1 MFTNKPIL
9 VLGSNSFSGSSFIN
23 CLLSNGHKVIG
34 TSRSEEIIQPFNVYK
49 QNSNAHNFIFKK
61 LDINSDEDKIVNIV
75 DEYEV
80 EIIFNFVAQSMVE
93 QSWQFPDHWYK
104 TNVLSLVKLT
114 NSLKN
119 RSTVKRFIQFTTPEV
134 YGSTTGW
141 VKESFN
147 FMPSTPYAVS
157 RAAGDLHLKCL
168 FEAYKFPVIFTR
180 AANVY
185 GPGQRLY
192 RIIPKAFLA
201 ALTGRKLQL
210 QGGGTSVRSFI
221 HIDDISRGLNLIME
235 KGIPGSSY
243 HLSTDNV
250 ISIIDLVKEIASM
263 TNIPLRDL
271 VEITEERVGKDQ
283 AYLLQSTKIRN
294 ELGWQDKISVEQGL
308 EDVHSWIKSNLEF
321 LSTLSNVYEHKK

>member
-9 VLGSNSFSGSSFIN
+9 ILGSNSFSGLSFIN
-23 CLLSNGHKVIG
+23 YLLSNGHKVIG
-34 TSRSEEIIQPFNVYK
+34 ISRSEEIIQPFNLYK

-61 LDINSDEDKIVNIV
+61 LDINLDEDKIANIV
-75 DEYEV
+75 DEHEV
-80 EIIFNFVAQSMVE
+80 EIIFNFIAQSMVE

-114 NSLKN
+114 NLLKN

-134 YGSTTGW
+134 YGSTIGW

-185 GPGQRLY
+185 GPGQQLY

-210 QGGGTSVRSFI
+210 QGGGASMRSFI
-221 HIDDISRGLNLIME
+221 HIDDVSRGLDLIME
-235 KGIPGSSY
+235 KGMPGNSY
-243 HLSTDNV
+243 HLSTDSV
-250 ISIIDLVKEIASM
+250 ISIIDLVREIASM
-263 TNIPLRDL
+263 KNIPLRDL

-283 AYLLQSTKIRN
+283 AYTLQSTKIRN

-321 LSTLSNVYEHKK
+321 LSTLPNVYEHKE